1 MSAIASTPGAA
12 RLFVSSILG
21 RVPLAMLSIG
31 LLVHTEHATGS
42 FGAAGLV
49 TAAYAVALGVVGPL
63 LGQLVDRRG
72 QTAVLLLS
80 ALASTALLAA
90 IALAPPGTPLA
101 ALVALATGIGAA
113 TPPLGACLRALLPAV
128 LPDAAAVR
136 DAYAVEAT
144 ASELAWVSGPPLA
157 LGMGALWSTGAALTV
172 AGLVLLAGTAAF
184 ALQPVSRGWRPAT
197 GGRPRG
203 GSLRTP
209 AMRTLVTVLV
219 GVGVLFGGVEVAVAA
234 ATDARGST
242 AAAGP
247 LLALWGAGSLL
258 GGLLAVRL
266 GGVTGAAGL
275 AVVLAALAAGHLA
288 LVPAAGNLVAL
299 GAVLLVAGAAIAPT
313 YALVYAMVDHA
324 APEGTVTEAFA
335 WLATAIAIGASVG
348 AAGAGAVAD
357 HAGPGAAFALAG
369 AAGTIALLA
378 ALLRSPTLAPPA
390 VALAAARLA
399 DSKTVGDDGVAVM
412 IYEPAPA

>member
-12 RLFVSSILG
+12 RLFASSILG

-42 FGAAGLV
+42 FGAAGIV

-72 QTAVLLLS
+72 QTAVLLVS
-80 ALASTALLAA
+80 AVASTALLAA
-90 IALAPPGTPLA
+90 IALAPAGTPLA
-101 ALVALATGIGAA
+101 ALVALAAGVGAA
-113 TPPLGACLRALLPAV
+113 TPPLGACLRTLLPAV

-157 LGMGALWSTGAALTV
+157 LGMGALWSTGAALIA
-172 AGLVLLAGTAAF
+172 AGLVLLAGTAVF
-184 ALQPVSRGWRPAT
+184 ALQPASRAWRPAI
-197 GGRPRG
+197 GGARPRG

-219 GVGVLFGGVEVAVAA
+219 GVGVLFGAVEVAVAA
-234 ATDARGST
+234 ATDALGST

-275 AVVLAALAAGHLA
+275 VLVLAALAAGHLA
-288 LVPAAGNLVAL
+288 LVPAAGSVVAL
-299 GAVLLVAGAAIAPT
+299 AGVLLVAGAAIAPT
-313 YALVYAMVDHA
+313 YAAVYAMVDHA
-324 APEGTVTEAFA
+324 APDGTVTEAFA
-335 WLATAIAIGASVG
+335 WLATAIAIGASAG
-348 AAGAGAVAD
+348 AAAAGAVAD

-369 AAGTIALLA
+369 AAGAIALLA
-378 ALLRSPTLAPPA
+378 ALLRSPTLPTATVA
-390 VALAAARLA
+390 VAAA
-399 DSKTVGDDGVAVM
+399 
-412 IYEPAPA
+412 